1 MTEEAPLALVCRGLA
16 GLATPPLWGGGRP
29 TAAPHQR
36 PLSLERVGPVRTA
49 ANVHKHTC
57 TVEQDKRDRWNFPK
71 INPFRFRYAKQEE
84 NVVHLFQKNI
94 FLFTLILFT
103 KIFWTISPG
112 GHFR

>member
-57 TVEQDKRDRWNFPK
+57 TIKEDKSDGKNFSK
-71 INPFRFRYAKQEE
+71 RNQFRFRYATEEE
-84 NVVHLFQKNI
+84 NVVHLF
-94 FLFTLILFT
+94 
-103 KIFWTISPG
+103 
-112 GHFR
+112 